1 MDRVVCPVLV
11 GREREV
17 TELEDALLDANRGD
31 GQIVLLAGEAGVGK
45 SRLAAELERRARKI
59 GMTTLSGGCSE
70 ADLALP
76 YLPFLEALGNYLTGA
91 NVEKVRR
98 DLGSLSR
105 ELAHL
110 FPQLEPDA
118 TRETGDPT
126 QAKLRL
132 FEAIIALLRIA
143 ADHSGLLLVLEDLHW
158 SDDSTRELLDY
169 LTRRLRGTRIMVL
182 GTYRADELH
191 RKHPLAHLI
200 QAWRRTKAA
209 NVIELQPLPPDGV
222 AAMMRAIF
230 DESEITPE
238 FSNLLHERSEGNPF
252 VLEELLKAAIDSG
265 DIYRKSDRWERKG
278 LEELRLPQ
286 TVRDTILLRLEKLSP
301 EQAEILQTAS
311 VLGRS
316 FTYPVLVAVSAGD
329 DRSVQ
334 AALHASV
341 QQQLLEEEPKNNGR
355 YRFRHALTREAI
367 YEDMIAPRREE
378 LHGIAADVLTAR
390 AETAPIDLAFHLL
403 AANRWSDAV
412 PMGIKAAEEAE
423 RNQANR
429 EAAQVYERLLIH
441 VKDGPMR
448 AQLLCRTGSAYHRA
462 NEPAR
467 AQRFLEQGIPLLEAI
482 GQEVEAS
489 GYRIILGRCYWER
502 SQPATARAEYE
513 RARAVLE
520 RAGPSEAL
528 ANAYIRL
535 AGLHM
540 FELQFDEC
548 LAMANR
554 AAEVA
559 AAAGAEAARI
569 WAGVF
574 VGGALANLGQVDEG
588 FRRMDLAHSESVAHG
603 LTGIAANALY
613 NGAVIRVRMF
623 RAREALDRLRLFEGL
638 RVGTHATHLELLA
651 TGSAWQCLGYP
662 DRAHELQQQALVLA
676 RETQTHTFEAWIR
689 RDLAVTIGALGRPD
703 EGLKAIGPVGMNL
716 ELQDLVLLLRET
728 IRLQM
733 DAGDIAG
740 AEVNALTILSR
751 PVWPAYEARML
762 GDAAVEVFVRVGRID
777 EADEIVSRGREGD
790 PIAQSMQD
798 RMEGRLALA
807 KGDFTT
813 AREMLLKAASAFEAC
828 SYALEEMRTRRSLA
842 EAHVKAGDRA
852 AAEAELRKVV
862 RIADEHGA
870 IFEGDQARAALNDMG
885 VEQAGEGS
893 ISLSPSGE
901 TVRERGA
908 KEAEERVVTVMF
920 ADVRGY
926 TEMVTNEAPA
936 DLVDRVS
943 SFHRWA
949 RQEIERHHG
958 VVDKYAG
965 DAVMAT
971 FNVSGARLDH
981 ALQALQAAM
990 AIRDKANAAGLPV
1003 GIGIAVGAA
1012 VVGSL
1017 TAEANMSA
1025 IGEVTNLAS
1034 RLQGQAAAGE
1044 VILSAEAYKRTRDW
1058 LTQHSKQSTEE
1069 SLTLK
1074 GFAEAVPAHRLS

>member
-17 TELEDALLDANRGD
+17 TELEDALLAANRGD

-45 SRLAAELERRARKI
+45 SRLAAELQRRATKI

-91 NVEKVRR
+91 QVEKVRR
-98 DLGSLSR
+98 ELGSLSR

-118 TRETGDPT
+118 SRETGDPT

-143 ADHSGLLLVLEDLHW
+143 ADQSGLLLVLEDLHW

-169 LTRRLRGTRIMVL
+169 LTRRLRGMRIMVL

-209 NVIELQPLPPDGV
+209 NVIELQPLPADGV
-222 AAMMRAIF
+222 AGMMRAIF
-230 DESEITPE
+230 DESEISAE
-238 FSNLLHERSEGNPF
+238 FSNFLHERSEGNPF

-265 DIYRKSDRWERKG
+265 DIYRTSERWERKG

-286 TVRDTILLRLEKLSP
+286 TVRDTILLRLEQLSP
-301 EQAEILQTAS
+301 EQADILQTAS

-316 FTYPVLVAVSAGD
+316 FSYPVLVAVSEKD
-329 DRSVQ
+329 DRTVQ
-334 AALHASV
+334 ATLHASV
-341 QQQLLEEEPKNNGR
+341 QQQLLEEEPLNNGR

-367 YEDMIAPRREE
+367 YDDMIAPRRQE
-378 LHGIAADVLTAR
+378 LHGIAADVLTAQPG
-390 AETAPIDLAFHLL
+390 TVPIDLAFHLL
-403 AANRWSDAV
+403 AANRWTDAI
-412 PMGIKAAEEAE
+412 PIGIKAAEEAE
-423 RNQANR
+423 RNQADR
-429 EAAQVYERLLIH
+429 EAALLYERLLTH
-441 VKDGPMR
+441 VQDGAMR

-467 AQRFLEQGIPLLEAI
+467 AQRFLEQGIPMLEAG
-482 GQEVEAS
+482 GQKVEAA

-502 SQPATARAEYE
+502 SQPALARSEYE
-513 RARAVLE
+513 RARSVLE
-520 RAGPSEAL
+520 QAGPSEAL

-540 FELQFDEC
+540 FQYQFEEC

-559 AAAGAEAARI
+559 EAAGAESARI

-574 VGGALANLGQVDEG
+574 VGGARVNLGEMDDG
-588 FRRMDLAHSESVAHG
+588 LRRMDLAFSEAVALG
-603 LTGIAANALY
+603 LNGIAANALY
-613 NGAVIRVRMF
+613 NGAIMRIRMF
-623 RAREALDRLRLFEGL
+623 RATEALDRMRLYESLRP
-638 RVGTHATHLELLA
+638 VGRPIHLELSA
-651 TGSAWQCLGYP
+651 TANAWFYLGYP
-662 DRAHELQQQALVLA
+662 GRAHELQQQALVLA
-676 RETQTHTFEAWIR
+676 RETQSHTFEAWIR
-689 RDLAVTIGALGRPD
+689 RDLAATTGALGRPD
-703 EGLKAIGPVGMNL
+703 EGLKMIGPPDPNL
-716 ELQDLVLLLRET
+716 EVQDLVLTLRQLMRLLA
-728 IRLQM
+728 

-740 AEVNALTILSR
+740 AETHAMRIHSQ
-751 PVWPAYEARML
+751 PVWGNAYETRVL
-762 GDAAVEVFVRVGRID
+762 GDAAVEILVRTGRLD
-777 EADEIVSRGREGD
+777 EAEQIVSRTREGD
-790 PIAQSMQD
+790 PVVQAYQD
-798 RMEGRLALA
+798 RMEGMLALA
-807 KGDFTT
+807 KGDTTT
-813 AREMLLKAASAFEAC
+813 AREMLMKSASAFEGPG
-828 SYALEEMRTRRSLA
+828 YALEEMRTRRWLA
-842 EAHVKAGDRA
+842 DAHVKAGDRA
-852 AAEAELRKVV
+852 AAEAELRNVV

-870 IFEGDQARAALNDMG
+870 VFEGNQARTAL
-885 VEQAGEGS
+885 A
-893 ISLSPSGE
+893 ISVPPSGE
-901 TVRERGA
+901 RGRA
-908 KEAEERVVTVMF
+908 RGTKEAEERVVTVMF

-926 TEMVTNEAPA
+926 TQMAANEAPA
-936 DLVDRVS
+936 DLVDKLS
-943 SFHRWA
+943 TFHRWA
-949 RQEIERHHG
+949 ALEVERHHG
-958 VVDKYAG
+958 VVDKFAG

-981 ALQALQAAM
+981 TLQALQAAL
-990 AIRDKANAAGLPV
+990 AIRDKAGAAGLPV
-1003 GIGIAVGAA
+1003 GIGIAVGGA

-1017 TAEANMSA
+1017 TTDANMSA

-1044 VILSAEAYKRTRDW
+1044 VMLSQEAYKRTREW
-1058 LTQHSKQSTEE
+1058 LAEHSMSSTEDA
-1069 SLTLK
+1069 LTLR
-1074 GFAEAVPAHRLS
+1074 GFPEPVSAHRLTKRPN